1 MAIQLSDLT
10 NGSTVR
16 ASGTQP
22 VWEGTAIFDVLMKA
36 VNENINIQYEL
47 TRITGSDYATVYLGA
62 IETCIKEATN
72 LLLQKAIADKE
83 IEVKQ
88 AQILQIQATTLN
100 TQEDTRLK
108 TAQAKA
114 FPLQAAQELA
124 LTTEQVLTQK
134 EDTKL
139 KAAQAI
145 EYPLQSAKDLEVK
158 SKEIEVKTQQILT
171 MQNDDNIKSA
181 QSAKDLEVKTKDL
194 GVKQAQIDKLIDDL
208 LTAAKQREL
217 YSRQILGFDDN
228 KYQKLFESQLSS
240 WGLMFSSGMLTE
252 KPSIITG
259 DEVSKLYTKLTTGI

>member
-100 TQEDTRLK
+100 TQEDTKLK
-108 TAQAKA
+108 SAQII
-114 FPLQAAQELA
+114 
-124 LTTEQVLTQK
+124 TEQ
-134 EDTKL
+134 EETKL

-145 EYPLQSAKDLEVK
+145 AYPLQSAKDLEVK

-171 MQNDDNIKSA
+171 MQNDDKIKSA
-181 QSAKDLEVKTKDL
+181 QSTKDLEVKAKDL

-259 DEVSKLYTKLTTGI
+259 DKVSQLYTKLTTGI

>member
-88 AQILQIQATTLN
+88 AQILNIQ
-100 TQEDTRLK
+100 
-108 TAQAKA
+108 
-114 FPLQAAQELA
+114 
-124 LTTEQVLTQK
+124 

-145 EYPLQSAKDLEVK
+145 AYPLQSAKDLEVK

-259 DEVSKLYTKLTTGI
+259 DKVSQLYTKLTTSI